1 MGQEI
6 VERLITK
13 LQFTTH
19 KEIREMVDEDLMS
32 SQSLTNALSKLCK
45 HNEVVTFKLSRRT
58 IYLNPEFYEQIGI
71 IQ

>member
-32 SQSLTNALSKLCK
+32 SQSLTNALSNYVNIMK
-45 HNEVVTFKLSRRT
+45 
-58 IYLNPEFYEQIGI
+58 
-71 IQ
+71 